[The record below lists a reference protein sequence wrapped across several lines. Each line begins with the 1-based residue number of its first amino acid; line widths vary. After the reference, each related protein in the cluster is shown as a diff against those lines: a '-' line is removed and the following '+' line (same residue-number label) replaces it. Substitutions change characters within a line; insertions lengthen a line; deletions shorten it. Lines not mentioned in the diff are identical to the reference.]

1 MDWIHRLFEG
11 APQNS
16 PKFSSSIHD
25 SRCMILSLS
34 GVPELCQSKACSRHT
49 HFGKKCYALPLF
61 NWVIVSWQA
70 RFEKSALSATN
81 AHFELIQFHHSQ
93 STFCRR
99 IDSSWPP
106 MPWFFLRQCESLCDP
121 LKTKLRF
128 VKPQHTN
135 FFEFFLS
142 KFVKNFL
149 SYFPSLKQYLFEMDF
164 WKISFKSQSTQGQS
178 EEPLSWAGAK
188 FHFLFNWTGF
198 NIIFVFGKMGCSG
211 A

>member
-1 MDWIHRLFEG
+1 MKINSHMDWIHRLFEG

-99 IDSSWPP
+99 IDWSWPP
-106 MPWFFLRQCESLCDP
+106 MPWFFFMSVWILNLF
-121 LKTKLRF
+121 KTNL
-128 VKPQHTN
+128 PT
-135 FFEFFLS
+135 
-142 KFVKNFL
+142 KFCQTTT
-149 SYFPSLKQYLFEMDF
+149 YQLF
-164 WKISFKSQSTQGQS
+164 W
-178 EEPLSWAGAK
+178 
-188 FHFLFNWTGF
+188 
-198 NIIFVFGKMGCSG
+198 VFTW
-211 A
+211 